1 MEKLSR
7 EEVRELVQKIRMG
20 EGNDAEGNLWIQQIL
35 DSVPN
40 RDVIGAIMAGPNA
53 TVDDIMQRLYTSNVI
68 QL

>member
-40 RDVIGAIMAGPNA
+40 RDVIGAIMAGPNS